1 MTLVLTTRRNALA
14 GLAALLVLPMAA
26 RAREDFIE
34 LNWTDLIP
42 PGKED
47 VKQRLQGMGILP
59 HDEMSTL
66 RSAQPPSSGVR
77 TDYNGKV
84 VRLPG
89 YMIPLGTSAAGVTDF
104 ILVPYVG
111 ACIHVPPPPA
121 NQLVF
126 VTTDQPYESS
136 GMFEAVN
143 VTGMFGT
150 AATSTQLGDIGYA
163 LSADLVEPFAR

>member
-1 MTLVLTTRRNALA
+1 MMPTPTSRRRALA
-14 GLAALLVLPMAA
+14 GLAAWLVLPVAT
-26 RAREDFIE
+26 RAREDFID
-34 LNWTDLIP
+34 LDWVDLIP
-42 PGKED
+42 PGKENIE
-47 VKQRLQGMGILP
+47 QRLQGIGILP

-89 YMIPLGTSAAGVTDF
+89 YMIPLGTSAAGVTEF

-126 VTTDQPYESS
+126 VTTGTPYESS
-136 GMFEAVN
+136 GLFEAVN

-163 LSADLVEPFAR
+163 LSADRIEPFTR